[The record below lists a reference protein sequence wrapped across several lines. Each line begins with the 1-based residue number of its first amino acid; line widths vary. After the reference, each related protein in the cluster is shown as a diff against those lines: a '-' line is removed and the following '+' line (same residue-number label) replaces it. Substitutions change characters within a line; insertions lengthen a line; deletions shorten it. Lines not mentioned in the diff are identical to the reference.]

1 MLNNLRNAVI
11 CPPERRA
18 LIRRLG
24 ANQLV
29 RAGSGDRRS
38 VVQLRRVR
46 SDYAAKFSFGGSRLT
61 AMQRPLRHII
71 TF

>member
-46 SDYAAKFSFGGSRLT
+46 SDAATIFSPGGGHRAATRL
-61 AMQRPLRHII
+61 PLRHII